1 MLFSPRWRLA
11 RPRPVRPLHFTSK
24 QTAEAEEEDARMG
37 EKLLA
42 TSGDTIK
49 LWNAST
55 YAFCEEIPSESGH
68 VSRLAWNQDGQ
79 CLASLSDSGKEIHF
93 SAICGKS
100 RANIGVMRG
109 IESPTCLDFA
119 SRCSHYLGVGSASG
133 LVTIWNVKSHS
144 KKNVF
149 APTDQAIN
157 RIAFSLSD
165 SHIAAATKKGT
176 LYMLSVLNKLTAG
189 PYKIFNNQVVTDLTY
204 SRVKKSLLG
213 CCSEG
218 GAVALYDTHA
228 NKVVHSFPDAH
239 SFAVNAISFS
249 PVNEFL
255 MVSVGY
261 DKKLCCFNVQS
272 KQPVMTHRSSAPL
285 TSIAFLSMGQLVAL
299 GTMTGEV
306 LIHDMRTIN
315 TPLATLKAHKSAVTN
330 VLLQPSIRSKSS
342 SNSRSGQRS
351 GATCSMPVPSQR
363 PVKSCSDNPSTM
375 SPEMEA
381 KPESVPETGAFDLSV
396 FSPVRDTNLPSH
408 VQVQI
413 DVPVES
419 AFLQSLL
426 SPVRTTDLHN
436 NHHSPS
442 AHHMDIN
449 EDNLL
454 SPVRDTTINAGN
466 EIALE
471 SPILQLK
478 SPSAMEMSPTPTD
491 ITDKE
496 NIEPLTAVAKDQ
508 SPATQQTDSNV
519 PSPATHSPATLEDRN
534 RSKGINSSIWIS
546 PAPPVSIP
554 FTTPSRISP
563 PKKRQLLRPV
573 RASDLAPNTP
583 TQLQTAVDE
592 PAPAAASDVP
602 AASNGVPQLQ
612 IDLIRS
618 CMVDVL
624 EEFQDDMNSRLMH
637 LQYIITKKFIQQ
649 QELMEKLH
657 QQYSLNEEVM
667 KENESLRQQL
677 ARLQAKY

>member
-1 MLFSPRWRLA
+1 MIRKFVYICVVSLIFTEVA
-11 RPRPVRPLHFTSK
+11 RGKTETTQTQSLHFKTRGGWGKITRISLFYLHFL
-24 QTAEAEEEDARMG
+24 EEDARMG

-42 TSGDTIK
+42 TTGDTIK

-79 CLASLSDSGKEIHF
+79 CLASLSDSGKEIHL

-100 RANIGVMRG
+100 EANIGVVRG
-109 IESPTCLDFA
+109 LIVDDVQGEIT
-119 SRCSHYLGVGSASG
+119 
-133 LVTIWNVKSHS
+133 NVKNSQT
-144 KKNVF
+144 KKKVF
-149 APTDQAIN
+149 APTDRAIS

-176 LYMLSVLNKLTAG
+176 LYLLSVLNKLTAG
-189 PYKIFNNQVVTDLTY
+189 PYEVFNNQVVTGLTY

-228 NKVVHSFPDAH
+228 NKVLHSFPDAH
-239 SFAVNAISFS
+239 SFAVNGISFS

-272 KQPVMTHRSSAPL
+272 RQPVMTHRSSAPL

-299 GTMTGEV
+299 GTMTGQV
-306 LIHDMRTIN
+306 FIHDMRTIN

-330 VLLQPSIRSKSS
+330 VLLQPSPKSKSVS
-342 SNSRSGQRS
+342 SSKTGQRS
-351 GATCSMPVPSQR
+351 GAACSLAVTSQR
-363 PVKSCSDNPSTM
+363 PVKSCSDNPTAM
-375 SPEMEA
+375 SPELEA
-381 KPESVPETGAFDLSV
+381 KPQPVPETTDFDLSV
-396 FSPVRDTNLPSH
+396 FSPVRDTNLPSQI
-408 VQVQI
+408 QVSEGDGLNIPDFKI

-426 SPVRTTDLHN
+426 SPVRTTDLQN
-436 NHHSPS
+436 NHHTTL

-454 SPVRDTTINAGN
+454 SPVRDTTTIARNDIN
-466 EIALE
+466 LE
-471 SPILQLK
+471 SPGTQLK
-478 SPSAMEMSPTPTD
+478 SPSAMEVSLSSPTD

-496 NIEPLTAVAKDQ
+496 NIEPSFAAAKVQ
-508 SPATQQTDSNV
+508 SPATQQTTCD
-519 PSPATHSPATLEDRN
+519 PPLPATHSPATLEDR
-534 RSKGINSSIWIS
+534 SKGINSSIWTS

-573 RASDLAPNTP
+573 RASDLDPRHSNTTP
-583 TQLQTAVDE
+583 D
-592 PAPAAASDVP
+592 
-602 AASNGVPQLQ
+602 
-612 IDLIRS
+612 
-618 CMVDVL
+618 CC
-624 EEFQDDMNSRLMH
+624 
-637 LQYIITKKFIQQ
+637 
-649 QELMEKLH
+649 
-657 QQYSLNEEVM
+657 
-667 KENESLRQQL
+667 
-677 ARLQAKY
+677 